1 MDRVTLCPGFDQGSF
16 LVHKLLYAYTYTHP
30 HVPHKHKRRHNRTH
44 THTYT
49 SSYALGLSCQSQW
62 KHWLHS
68 WKSAALAFDIAI
80 QSLCDEQHTRTGTND
95 ASRKRYTIKDNSVR
109 LNVMNRKQSY
119 FVLFAMHGGPIKC
132 SFCIGGK
139 RMNHLQIPLMS
150 ASTHQPPSYASH
162 VRLQPMED
170 ADIGGAGIMDARYN
184 CSGTY
189 SAWLTKVKGGA
200 GPRVRD
206 VRVGYLMWVCWTIEK
221 VSSQRQAF
229 ILLKPHLGK
238 RWGKRA

>member
-1 MDRVTLCPGFDQGSF
+1 
-16 LVHKLLYAYTYTHP
+16 
-30 HVPHKHKRRHNRTH
+30 
-44 THTYT
+44 
-49 SSYALGLSCQSQW
+49 
-62 KHWLHS
+62 
-68 WKSAALAFDIAI
+68 
-80 QSLCDEQHTRTGTND
+80 
-95 ASRKRYTIKDNSVR
+95 
-109 LNVMNRKQSY
+109 MNTKQSY

-238 RWGKRA
+238 R